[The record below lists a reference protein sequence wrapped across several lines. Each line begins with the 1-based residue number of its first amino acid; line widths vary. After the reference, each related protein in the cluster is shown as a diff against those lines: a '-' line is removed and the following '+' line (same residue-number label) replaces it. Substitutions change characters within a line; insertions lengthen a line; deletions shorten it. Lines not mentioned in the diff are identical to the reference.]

1 MKKNLAVNVLVK
13 ASVGMSGITVEA
25 VRPVTIIQTRPG
37 FIMGYVGNAHYWWEP
52 KKYSLPMVVLDGKRH
67 YGDYIC
73 KMVKS
78 FLMAWKEIALANK
91 KTVVCYEEHD
101 GLAAIKESARKAAGG
116 VDNYV
121 SGHPLWL
128 TNAKKKIRCVVK
140 ATGLT
145 YESRRIV
152 PKAMR
157 PLIESHA
164 GPYCYKCMFRAGCEN
179 PCDNPAQS
187 CKEDVLN
194 V

>member
-1 MKKNLAVNVLVK
+1 MKNLAVNVVVSAVVTAITGAQVK
-13 ASVGMSGITVEA
+13 AE
-25 VRPVTIIQTRPG
+25 RPVTVIQTRPG
-37 FIMGYVGNAHYWWEP
+37 YVRGYVGNAHYWWEP
-52 KKYSLPMVVLDGKRH
+52 KKYSLPMVILDGKRH
-67 YGDYIC
+67 YNDHIC
-73 KMVKS
+73 EMVKS

-101 GLAAIKESARKAAGG
+101 ELKAIKESARKAAGEAS
-116 VDNYV
+116 NCV

-128 TNAKKKIRCVVK
+128 TNAKKKISCVVK

-152 PKAMR
+152 PKAMQ
-157 PLIESHA
+157 PLVESHVE
-164 GPYCYKCMFRAGCEN
+164 PYCHKCAFRAGCEK
-179 PCDNPAQS
+179 PCENPAQS

>member
-1 MKKNLAVNVLVK
+1 MKNLAVNVVVSAVVTAITGAQVK
-13 ASVGMSGITVEA
+13 AE
-25 VRPVTIIQTRPG
+25 RPVTIIQSRPG
-37 FIMGYVGNAHYWWEP
+37 FLMGYVGNAHYWWEP
-52 KKYSLPMVVLDGKRH
+52 KKYSLPMVVLDGKCH

-73 KMVKS
+73 QMVKS

-101 GLAAIKESARKAAGG
+101 ELKAIKESARKAAGEAS
-116 VDNYV
+116 NCV

-152 PKAMR
+152 PKAMQ
-157 PLIESHA
+157 PLVESHA
-164 GPYCYKCMFRAGCEN
+164 GPYCYKCMFRAGCEK

-187 CKEDVLN
+187 CKDDVLN
-194 V
+194 A

>member
-1 MKKNLAVNVLVK
+1 MEKNLGINVLVK
-13 ASVGMSGITVEA
+13 ASVIGTNGIAVEA
-25 VRPVTIIQTRPG
+25 VRHVTVIKSRHG
-37 FIMGYVGNAHYWWEP
+37 FVMGYVGNAHYWWEP

-67 YGDYIC
+67 YGDHIC
-73 KMVKS
+73 QMIKD
-78 FLMAWKEIALANK
+78 FLLAWKEALANK
-91 KTVVCYEEHD
+91 KTIVCYEEHEE
-101 GLAAIKESARKAAGG
+101 LAAIKESARKAAGEA
-116 VDNYV
+116 DNYV

-157 PLIESHA
+157 PLIESHVES
-164 GPYCYKCMFRAGCEN
+164 YCYKCMFRAGCEK
-179 PCDNPAQS
+179 PCENPAQS

-194 V
+194 A